1 VVVVQVGRSL
11 TALEFDPQILR
22 VQEIEKTAD
31 VKRPYI
37 RQLLVPKL
45 RFPLPHRVAKTKS
58 TFVANRPA
66 TF

>member
-1 VVVVQVGRSL
+1 
-11 TALEFDPQILR
+11 

-37 RQLLVPKL
+37 QQLLVPKL
-45 RFPLPHRVAKTKS
+45 RFPLPHRVTYPKS
-58 TFVANRPA
+58 TFAANRPS